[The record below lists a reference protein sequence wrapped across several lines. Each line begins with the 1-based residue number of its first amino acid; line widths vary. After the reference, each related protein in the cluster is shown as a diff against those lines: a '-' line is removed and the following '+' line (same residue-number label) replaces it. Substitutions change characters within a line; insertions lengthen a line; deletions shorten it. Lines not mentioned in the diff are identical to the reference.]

1 MVLTAA
7 AIPAAAMIM
16 ALAIDAGKSREK
28 DISQRNP

>member
-1 MVLTAA
+1 MVLTVAPM
-7 AIPAAAMIM
+7 PAAAMIM